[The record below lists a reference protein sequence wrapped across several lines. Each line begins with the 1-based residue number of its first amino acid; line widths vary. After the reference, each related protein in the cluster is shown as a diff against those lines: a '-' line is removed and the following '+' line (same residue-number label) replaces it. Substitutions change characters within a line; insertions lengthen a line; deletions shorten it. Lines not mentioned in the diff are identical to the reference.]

1 MKQILIAGAGHGG
14 LVAAIHLANAGH
26 AVCVVEKRKRADL
39 GHDWH
44 DWLEYA
50 AFDGAG
56 LPRPDEAICHKG
68 VEQGFRNPKAT
79 IMLQHSFN
87 DKAVVIDRKELLFY
101 LLKLADEAGVRMR
114 FETEAVAPL
123 LRGNAVEGLIVRQNG
138 ALQELHCDLL
148 IDAAGLYSPVRTKL
162 PASFGIQNT
171 INPRSVFHV
180 WRAYYENTTGER
192 RAVPYIIDFFHNDRP
207 GIDWTITE
215 PGYVDVLVGKF
226 SQAGDLTQS
235 EVDAALASY
244 RKECPYLGT
253 KIVRGGSFEDIP
265 ISRMLPMIVADGYAA
280 IGDSAGMTVPLNG
293 SGIILSMNAGKI
305 LADVVNAVD
314 GACTRQ
320 ALWKYEYEYF
330 MRHGK
335 DLVMID
341 IIKTLFTYVR
351 GADIDYLMEKKI
363 LTRELLSV
371 GDGGP
376 LNLTA
381 QYILNLLV
389 SGLPLLKLVPAAA
402 KCFKTLPFLSLVCNA
417 IPKDYD
423 EESVKKW
430 VKRYQAL

>member
-14 LVAAIHLANAGH
+14 LVAAVHLANAGH
-26 AVCVVEKRKRADL
+26 RVRVVEKGKRADL

-56 LPRPDEAICHKG
+56 IPRPDDSICLKG
-68 VEQGFRNPKAT
+68 VAQGFRNPKAT
-79 IMLQHSFN
+79 VMLRHSFN
-87 DKAVVIDRKELLFY
+87 QKAVIMDRKELIAY
-101 LLKLADEAGVRMR
+101 LLKLAEEAGVVLD

-123 LRGNAVEGLIVRQNG
+123 LCGSAVEGLIVRQNG
-138 ALQELHCDLL
+138 ALLELHSDLL
-148 IDAAGLYSPVRTKL
+148 IDSAGLYSPVRTKL
-162 PASFGIQNT
+162 PASFGIPNT

-192 RAVPYIIDFFHNDRP
+192 RDPPYIIDFFHNNRP
-207 GIDWTITE
+207 GIDWSITE
-215 PGYVDVLVGKF
+215 PDYVDILVGKF
-226 SQAGDLTQS
+226 SQAGELTED
-235 EVDAALASY
+235 EVDAAVAAY
-244 RKECPYLGT
+244 RAECPYIGSE
-253 KIVRGGSFEDIP
+253 IVRGGSFEDIP

-280 IGDSAGMTVPLNG
+280 VGDSAGMTVPLNG

-305 LADVVNAVD
+305 LADTVNAID
-314 GACTRQ
+314 GACTKK
-320 ALWKYEYEYF
+320 ALWPYEYEYF

-341 IIKTLFTYVR
+341 IIKTLFTYVK

-363 LTRELLSV
+363 LTNELLHV
-371 GDGGP
+371 GSGP

-381 QYILNLLV
+381 EYFLNLLTT
-389 SGLPLLKLVPAAA
+389 GLPLLKLVPAAA
-402 KCFKTLPFLSLVCNA
+402 KCFKTLPFISLVCNA